1 MFLHLYVNSKKQ
13 KNRYLSQGENS
24 GKQHKKAYIYFVRL
38 FAILSLYSEEG
49 QYDQIKVGLLAH
61 AFLFTLRTFPSTM
74 EHFFFFVSGIFL
86 FHQQFTVAETASAFN
101 RIPY

>member
-1 MFLHLYVNSKKQ
+1 MLLQIYVTSQKQ
-13 KNRYLSQGENS
+13 KTAISPNGENS

-38 FAILSLYSEEG
+38 SAILSLYSEEG

-61 AFLFTLRTFPSTM
+61 ASLYSKNLPIYYGA
-74 EHFFFFVSGIFL
+74 FFSVRQWHCLISSAL
-86 FHQQFTVAETASAFN
+86 TVAETASAFN